1 MSSKETAL
9 HEELHVNKQ
18 RHRVLLILLYPVI
31 QQLPYAPSIA
41 AAMARHENGSRLVA
55 RPRLYLHVRALTLL
69 AAGALELVRRCVRTS
84 VHDVLITL
92 T

>member
-9 HEELHVNKQ
+9 HEEFHVNKQ
-18 RHRVLLILLYPVI
+18 RHRVLLI